1 MAFYSSY
8 SSYIAWRCFLLIVQI
23 EGETADAAEE
33 RETKLF
39 PDKESHGRIT
49 CSALTTDFLIYGTDV
64 SSAQGFIP

>member
-1 MAFYSSY
+1 M
-8 SSYIAWRCFLLIVQI
+8 LIVQI